1 MSQHK
6 RFLVISRRPPY
17 GSSHARDALDTALT
31 TAVFEQP
38 VAMLFVDDGVFQLIQ
53 GQQPAGIQQK
63 NLGATLSALP
73 LYDIEHLYVCTR
85 ALRERGLSAEQCVLP
100 VQPLDKAGI
109 AQLIRH
115 HDVVLSF

>member
-1 MSQHK
+1 MSTNK
-6 RFLVISRRPPY
+6 RFLIISRRPPY

-38 VAMLFVDDGVFQLIQ
+38 VSMLFLDDGVYQLLQ
-53 GQQPAGIQQK
+53 AQQPAGIQQK

-73 LYDIEHLYVCTR
+73 MYDIDQLYVCDS
-85 ALRERGLSAEQCVLP
+85 ALRSRGLGPDDCLLP
-100 VQPLDKAGI
+100 VQLLDSNAI
-109 AQLIRH
+109 AQLIRN

>member
-1 MSQHK
+1 MSTSK

-38 VAMLFVDDGVFQLIQ
+38 VSMLFLDDGVYQLLQ
-53 GQQPAGIQQK
+53 AQQPGGIQQK

-73 LYDIEHLYVCTR
+73 MYDIDQLYACSN
-85 ALRERGLSAEQCVLP
+85 AMQSRGLGVDDCLLP
-100 VQPLDKAGI
+100 VQLLDTDAI
-109 AQLIRH
+109 AQLIRT

>member
-1 MSQHK
+1 MSEPK

-38 VAMLFVDDGVFQLIQ
+38 VAMLFLDDGVFQLVRE
-53 GQQPAGIQQK
+53 QQPAAIQQK

-73 LYDIEHLYVCTR
+73 MYDIEQLYVCAR
-85 ALRERGLSAEQCVLP
+85 ALHERGLSAEHCVLP
-100 VQPLDKAGI
+100 VQPLDSAAI
-109 AQLIRH
+109 AQLIQH

>member
-1 MSQHK
+1 MNTPK

-38 VAMLFVDDGVFQLIQ
+38 VSMLFLDDGVYQLLQ
-53 GQQPAGIQQK
+53 SQEPAAIQQK

-73 LYDIEHLYVCTR
+73 MYDIDQLYACNC
-85 ALRERGLSAEQCVLP
+85 AMHNRGLVAEDCLLP
-100 VQPLDKAGI
+100 VQLLDEDGI
-109 AQLIRH
+109 AQLIRS
-115 HDVVLSF
+115 HDVVMSF